1 MSILGKRT
9 GRPIS
14 RIQFNSILKKFI
26 VFLKRELSLTIDI
39 PYILID
45 DPDFSKKNR
54 AFGMMNSDGIV
65 YISIIN
71 RHPLDILR
79 TVAHEYVHYKQS
91 IKRVA
96 MNPNPG
102 SPSENEANAKAGE
115 IMRKYGKLHPELFD
129 LMSIRLYNSFLGDI
143 AQLVERGLCKADVR
157 SSSLLFSTL
166 PKWCNGIHVC
176 LRSIYRK
183 VWRFESSLGH

>member
-79 TVAHEYVHYKQS
+79 TVAHEFVHYKQS

-129 LMSIRLYNSFLGDI
+129 LISIR
-143 AQLVERGLCKADVR
+143 
-157 SSSLLFSTL
+157 
-166 PKWCNGIHVC
+166 
-176 LRSIYRK
+176 
-183 VWRFESSLGH
+183 

>member
-54 AFGMMNSDGIV
+54 AFGMMNSGGIV

-129 LMSIRLYNSFLGDI
+129 LISIR
-143 AQLVERGLCKADVR
+143 
-157 SSSLLFSTL
+157 
-166 PKWCNGIHVC
+166 
-176 LRSIYRK
+176 
-183 VWRFESSLGH
+183 

>member
-45 DPDFSKKNR
+45 DADFSKKTR

-91 IKRVA
+91 IKRV
-96 MNPNPG
+96 
-102 SPSENEANAKAGE
+102 
-115 IMRKYGKLHPELFD
+115 
-129 LMSIRLYNSFLGDI
+129 
-143 AQLVERGLCKADVR
+143 
-157 SSSLLFSTL
+157 
-166 PKWCNGIHVC
+166 
-176 LRSIYRK
+176 
-183 VWRFESSLGH
+183 

>member
-14 RIQFNSILKKFI
+14 RIQFDAILKRFI
-26 VFLKRELSLTIDI
+26 VFLKRELTLTIDI

-45 DPDFSKKNR
+45 DADFSKKTW
-54 AFGMMNSDGIV
+54 AFGMMDSDGII

-79 TVAHEYVHYKQS
+79 TLAHEYVHYKQT
-91 IKRVA
+91 IVGKI

-115 IMRKYGKLHPELFD
+115 IIRKYGKLHPELFD
-129 LMSIRLYNSFLGDI
+129 LMSIR
-143 AQLVERGLCKADVR
+143 
-157 SSSLLFSTL
+157 
-166 PKWCNGIHVC
+166 
-176 LRSIYRK
+176 
-183 VWRFESSLGH
+183 

>member
-96 MNPNPG
+96 MNSSPG

-129 LMSIRLYNSFLGDI
+129 LISIR
-143 AQLVERGLCKADVR
+143 
-157 SSSLLFSTL
+157 
-166 PKWCNGIHVC
+166 
-176 LRSIYRK
+176 
-183 VWRFESSLGH
+183 

>member
-79 TVAHEYVHYKQS
+79 TVAHEIVHYKQS

-129 LMSIRLYNSFLGDI
+129 LISIR
-143 AQLVERGLCKADVR
+143 
-157 SSSLLFSTL
+157 
-166 PKWCNGIHVC
+166 
-176 LRSIYRK
+176 
-183 VWRFESSLGH
+183 

>member
-115 IMRKYGKLHPELFD
+115 IIRKYGKLHPELFD
-129 LMSIRLYNSFLGDI
+129 LISIR
-143 AQLVERGLCKADVR
+143 
-157 SSSLLFSTL
+157 
-166 PKWCNGIHVC
+166 
-176 LRSIYRK
+176 
-183 VWRFESSLGH
+183 

>member
-45 DPDFSKKNR
+45 DLDFSKKNR

-129 LMSIRLYNSFLGDI
+129 LISIR
-143 AQLVERGLCKADVR
+143 
-157 SSSLLFSTL
+157 
-166 PKWCNGIHVC
+166 
-176 LRSIYRK
+176 
-183 VWRFESSLGH
+183 

>member
-45 DPDFSKKNR
+45 DPDFSKKNK

-79 TVAHEYVHYKQS
+79 TVAHEVVHYKQS

-96 MNPNPG
+96 MNPNAG

-129 LMSIRLYNSFLGDI
+129 LISIR
-143 AQLVERGLCKADVR
+143 
-157 SSSLLFSTL
+157 
-166 PKWCNGIHVC
+166 
-176 LRSIYRK
+176 
-183 VWRFESSLGH
+183 

>member
-1 MSILGKRT
+1 MSILGKRK
-9 GRPIS
+9 GRPVT
-14 RIQFNSILKKFI
+14 RIQFNVILKKFL

-45 DPDFSKKNR
+45 DADFSKKNC

-91 IKRVA
+91 IKRTV
-96 MNPNPG
+96 MNSNPG

-129 LMSIRLYNSFLGDI
+129 LISIR
-143 AQLVERGLCKADVR
+143 
-157 SSSLLFSTL
+157 
-166 PKWCNGIHVC
+166 
-176 LRSIYRK
+176 
-183 VWRFESSLGH
+183 